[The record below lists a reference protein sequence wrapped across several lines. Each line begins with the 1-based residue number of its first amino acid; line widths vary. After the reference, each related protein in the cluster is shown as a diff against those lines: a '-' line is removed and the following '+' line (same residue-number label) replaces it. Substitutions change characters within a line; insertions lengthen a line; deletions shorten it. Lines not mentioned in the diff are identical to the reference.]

1 MLDKNPVS
9 SKTRKFVSELY
20 QAVDNRSLDQLETF
34 LGEDLRFQ
42 LGNFDA
48 LHGKS
53 AVLDANA
60 AFFASIKSMSHSFD
74 GLWEQADNIICTGQV
89 HYTRLDDSELTI
101 PFATVLLMRNDLIQ
115 DYQVYVDVSPL

>member
-9 SKTRKFVSELY
+9 SKTRKFVTKLY
-20 QAVDNRSLDQLETF
+20 QAVDAKSVDQLETF

-42 LGNFDA
+42 LGNFGVIQ
-48 LHGKS
+48 GKS
-53 AVLDANA
+53 TVLDANA

-74 GLWEQADNIICTGQV
+74 GLWQQADNIICTGQV

-101 PFATVLLMRNDLIQ
+101 PFATVLQMKNDLIQ
-115 DYQVYVDVSPL
+115 DYQVYVDISPL